1 MQLYAFKGVCKLDVL
16 IRLMN
21 AKDWPSVSEIY
32 RQGIETGKATFQS
45 DIPVYSEWN
54 AAHIQECRLVAV
66 LDEKVVGWIALSKVS
81 SRCVYGGV
89 AEVSIYIAEKARGME
104 IGKQLL
110 NQLIL
115 ESEKAGFWMLQS
127 GIMADNEPS
136 ISLHE
141 TCGFRKVG
149 YRERIGRDNNGKWR
163 STVLMERRS
172 SVTGMD

>member
-1 MQLYAFKGVCKLDVL
+1 
-16 IRLMN
+16 MN
-21 AKDWPSVSEIY
+21 KNDWPSVSDIY

-45 DIPVYSEWN
+45 DIPVYSEWD
-54 AAHIQECRLVAV
+54 AAHIRECRFVA
-66 LDEKVVGWIALSKVS
+66 LFDGKVAGWIALSKVS

-89 AEVSIYIAEKARGME
+89 AEVSIYVAEKVRGMG
-104 IGKQLL
+104 IGKLLL

-115 ESEKAGFWMLQS
+115 ESEKAGFWLLQS
-127 GIMADNEPS
+127 GIMEDNETS
-136 ISLHE
+136 IGLHE

-172 SVTGMD
+172 SVTGID